1 MILTLLGTITLMLF
15 FDADGTRDVI
25 CEKAT
30 VRVDI
35 QSVAVGVGKSADIE
49 TTVTADGLNALSSD
63 IDAEDPSKGRGR
75 QLPLEK
81 VHVSGQLLTVAQKDA
96 LLRQQI
102 QLLPTTMNAYR
113 HWLVDYRGI
122 ISLNE
127 RSAQRDA
134 NTARWL

>member
-30 VRVDI
+30 VRVDV
-35 QSVAVGVGKSADIE
+35 QSVAVGVGKSADI
-49 TTVTADGLNALSSD
+49 
-63 IDAEDPSKGRGR
+63 DAGDPSKGRGR

>member
-1 MILTLLGTITLMLF
+1 MRRLP
-15 FDADGTRDVI
+15 
-25 CEKAT
+25 T
-30 VRVDI
+30 VRVDV

-49 TTVTADGLNALSSD
+49 TTVTADGLDALSSD
-63 IDAEDPSKGRGR
+63 IDADDPSKGRGR

-96 LLRQQI
+96 LFRQQI
-102 QLLPTTMNAYR
+102 QLLTRTMNAYR
-113 HWLVDYRGI
+113 HWLVDYRRI
-122 ISLNE
+122 NISLNE